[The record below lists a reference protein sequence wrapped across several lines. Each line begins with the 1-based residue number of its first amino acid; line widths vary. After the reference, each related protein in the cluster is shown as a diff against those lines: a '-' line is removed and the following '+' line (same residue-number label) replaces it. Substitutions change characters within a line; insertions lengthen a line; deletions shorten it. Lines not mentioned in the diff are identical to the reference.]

1 MLIFLLIVA
10 VIDMV
15 LVFRPSM
22 KTTSYEL
29 SVGNEQNFLQSQDT
43 VTTVSRIWTCGQNH
57 KKGNIDGTN
66 LEKIFVANLATVKAG
81 Y

>member
-10 VIDMV
+10 VIDVV

-29 SVGNEQNFLQSQDT
+29 SVGNEQNFVQSQDT
-43 VTTVSRIWTCGQNH
+43 VTTVSEYGSVGKTTTRET
-57 KKGNIDGTN
+57 
-66 LEKIFVANLATVKAG
+66 
-81 Y
+81 